1 MVIAQS
7 RLLSRSLKF
16 SFLSQSIF
24 FNTATIFSSK
34 RQLACFLRYAA
45 RAVCCLEKAVLEKQ
59 RFFFF
64 PPSVHWLEEQYN
76 ALQERI
82 QKSATV
88 PRHQVSPK
96 SSMRKLTLR
105 HFSDFWVYLYSSHF
119 KIFVNDLQELPSIFK
134 KKDVLRWL
142 CHSRDQ
148 ICLLKISKKRWPR
161 PQQT

>member
-59 RFFFF
+59 RFFSF
-64 PPSVHWLEEQYN
+64 PPCTGLRNSTTHSKQ
-76 ALQERI
+76 RI

-105 HFSDFWVYLYSSHF
+105 HFSDFWVYLYNSHL
-119 KIFVNDLQELPSIFK
+119 KTFVNDLQELPSIFK

-148 ICLLKISKKRWPR
+148 ICLMKISKKRWPR